1 LFPTSDIWWHTE
13 FHFLSEELCHKSVDW
28 VFLTMLH
35 KLTSVID
42 GGHLFEVGVCAR
54 AAAYDIEVGFEYAH
68 ALPSRFATIV
78 D

>member
-1 LFPTSDIWWHTE
+1 
-13 FHFLSEELCHKSVDW
+13 
-28 VFLTMLH
+28 MQH
-35 KLTSVID
+35 KLTSVIY

>member
-1 LFPTSDIWWHTE
+1 
-13 FHFLSEELCHKSVDW
+13 
-28 VFLTMLH
+28 MLH

-42 GGHLFEVGVCAR
+42 GGHLFEVGVRAR
-54 AAAYDIEVGFEYAH
+54 TTTYDIKVGFEYAH

>member
-1 LFPTSDIWWHTE
+1 
-13 FHFLSEELCHKSVDW
+13 
-28 VFLTMLH
+28 MLH
-35 KLTSVID
+35 KLTSVIY